1 MESKTISFEER
12 IIEKFEEFIIKQ
24 YLKELND
31 IINIGGNSLE
41 IDFIKLDKFSPDLT
55 DFLMEHPEEA
65 FKLFEYSL
73 QRIEMA
79 SESNLKVRIYNIP
92 ESRRILIRDI
102 RSKHLKN
109 LISIEGLIRQT
120 SDVRPVSTMIT
131 FECPSCGTQIDV
143 KQTEDNIKTPTICS
157 CGKKGSFKL
166 VDKKLVDTQRIVVE
180 EVPENLEADVQPR
193 RLSLFLTE
201 DLVEPKIEKKTTP
214 GTRIIINGVVKETP
228 IRDRGATSTKFDLI
242 MQANN
247 VELSEKE
254 FEELKLTKE
263 DKEMIKEMS
272 KDPNIDKKLI
282 ASIAPS
288 IFGYEAIKEA
298 IILQLFGGAK
308 TERPDKTNI
317 RGDIHVLLIGD
328 PGVAKSQLLKY
339 VSAVA
344 PKARYVSGKGATGAG
359 LTAAV
364 VKDEFLR
371 GWSLEAG
378 AMVLANK
385 GICCVDEID
394 KMEKE
399 DRVAMHEAMEQQTIT
414 ISKAN
419 IHSTLSAQTTILAA
433 ANPKLGRFDPYV
445 PVAEQINMPP
455 TLISRFDL
463 IFPIRDLPSR
473 DKDERLATHILKT
486 FRKPEEVVPEISP
499 EIMRNYIAYAKK
511 YCKPKLSKEAM
522 NCIKS
527 FFVNLRSQ
535 RKKEDE
541 EGGIRPIAI
550 SARQL
555 EAMVRLSQASAR
567 LRISN
572 DVEKKDADRAI
583 RIMKYCLQK
592 VGMDT
597 ETGELDIDRIV
608 TGISTSQRSRI
619 ITVRELIKNLESK
632 YGSNIPLEDL
642 VDAAKETGIEE
653 ARVEEIIEK
662 MKRQGELFEPKHGII
677 RRMPK

>member
-1 MESKTISFEER
+1 METKTISFEEKV
-12 IIEKFEEFIIKQ
+12 IEKFEEFITKY
-24 YLKELND
+24 YLEELSD
-31 IINIGGNSLE
+31 VINKGENSLLVN
-41 IDFIKLDKFSPDLT
+41 FNQLDKFNPELI
-55 DFLMEHPEEA
+55 DFLIEKPFDCLEL
-65 FKLFEYSL
+65 FKTALK
-73 QRIEMA
+73 RIEMS
-79 SESNLKVRIYNIP
+79 SEAEIYIRISNVP
-92 ESRRILIRDI
+92 ESRRVLIRDI
-102 RSKHLKN
+102 RSKHLKK

-120 SDVRPVSTMIT
+120 SDVRPVSTIMT

-143 KQTEDNIKTPTICS
+143 RQTEDSVKTPHVCS
-157 CGKKGSFKL
+157 CGKKSSFKL
-166 VDKKLVDTQRIVVE
+166 IDKKLVDTQRIVVE
-180 EVPENLEADVQPR
+180 ETPEQLHADVQPR
-193 RLSLFLTE
+193 RLSIFLTN

-214 GTRIIINGVVKETP
+214 GTRVVINGTVKETP
-228 IRDRGATSTKFDLI
+228 IRDRGTTSTKFDLV
-242 MQANN
+242 MEANN
-247 VELSEKE
+247 IELSEKE
-254 FEELKLTKE
+254 FEELKLTNE
-263 DKEMIKEMS
+263 DKNKIKEMS

-282 ASIAPS
+282 RSIAPS
-288 IFGYEAIKEA
+288 IFGYETIKEA
-298 IILQLFGGAK
+298 IILQLFGGMK

-339 VSAVA
+339 VSAIA

-394 KMEKE
+394 KMERE

-419 IHSTLSAQTTILAA
+419 IHSTLNAQTTILAA

-463 IFPIRDLPSR
+463 IFPIRDLPNKQ
-473 DKDERLATHILKT
+473 KDERLASHILRT
-486 FRKPEEVVPEISP
+486 FRKPEEILPEIPP
-499 EIMRNYIAYAKK
+499 ETMRNYIAYAKK

-522 NCIKS
+522 NKIKA

-535 RKKEDE
+535 RKKEDD
-541 EGGIRPIAI
+541 EGGIRPIPI

-555 EAMVRLSQASAR
+555 EAMVRLAQASAR
-567 LRISN
+567 LRLS
-572 DVEKKDADRAI
+572 DSVEKKDSERAI
-583 RIMKYCLQK
+583 RIMRYCLQK
-592 VGMDT
+592 VGLDT
-597 ETGELDIDRIV
+597 DTGELDIDRIV
-608 TGISTSQRSRI
+608 TGITTSQRSRI
-619 ITVRELIKNLESK
+619 IMIRELIRELESK

-642 VDAAKETGIEE
+642 VDAAKEKGVEE

-662 MKRQGELFEPKHGII
+662 MKREGELFEPKHGII